1 MWKVPACSSLDFR
14 TPSRM
19 SEKGR
24 LLPAAFEAA
33 SVRYRRILVVR
44 VRLGEGRVS
53 TPFRLLDFALVNVG
67 FGSTA
72 DILHLTERVSF
83 APACRRSD
91 QLLQSFP

>member
-1 MWKVPACSSLDFR
+1 MTALGRFDSFD
-14 TPSRM
+14 PSQAT
-19 SEKGR
+19 GW
-24 LLPAAFEAA
+24 F
-33 SVRYRRILVVR
+33 RRILVVR

-53 TPFRLLDFALVNVG
+53 TPFRPLDFALVNVG
-67 FGSTA
+67 FGSTS